1 METTSARKAAV
12 RPDRREIVLGFSPE
26 TVHAPFVLRC
36 GAALADYVLIILA
49 PVVFLFLG
57 RFYGEDGTALICGDL
72 NKAGWMISIVIAV
85 ADLLL
90 LPAVAGQ
97 SLGKIFAGL
106 HIVSIDGS
114 PARVKNIIFRQTVGY
129 FLTLITLGL
138 GFFISALNR
147 SGRSLHD
154 LISGTVVIK
163 GRKERID

>member
-57 RFYGEDGTALICGDL
+57 RFYGEDGSALIGGDL
-72 NKAGWMISIVIAV
+72 NNAGWMIAIVIAV

-97 SLGKIFAGL
+97 SLGKMFAGL

-114 PARVKNIIFRQTVGY
+114 PARVKNIIFRQTIGL

-154 LISGTVVIK
+154 LVSGTVVIK